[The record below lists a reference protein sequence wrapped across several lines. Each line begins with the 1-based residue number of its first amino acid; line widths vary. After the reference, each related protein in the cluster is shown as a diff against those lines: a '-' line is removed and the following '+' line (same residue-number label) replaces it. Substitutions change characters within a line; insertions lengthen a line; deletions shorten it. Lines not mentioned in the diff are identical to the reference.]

1 MASTHSSIVPGS
13 LLTAQLIPDH
23 ELRRAFEVNVI
34 GPMSLTRRLLPSLRA
49 AQGRIVNI
57 GAISAQ
63 TTPPFFGAAGATKSA
78 LASFNDALRMECA
91 KFGVEVV
98 LIEPG
103 ALKTDIFATAA
114 KTQVAVLDRASKQ
127 VVAIYKAEMDAMHA
141 ALAKREADTPD
152 VVVAATLRALN
163 DKKPKPRVVVGKGAS
178 RLAKLR
184 LLPDRMR
191 DRMLLNAFGVA
202 KLRGYR
208 TSRRPA
214 FSR

>member
-127 VVAIYKAEMDAMHA
+127 VLAIYKGIRGTVSDGERLKLLMRG
-141 ALAKREADTPD
+141 L
-152 VVVAATLRALN
+152 
-163 DKKPKPRVVVGKGAS
+163 KKPQIRSPKGGFP
-178 RLAKLR
+178 L
-184 LLPDRMR
+184 
-191 DRMLLNAFGVA
+191 V
-202 KLRGYR
+202 GYR
-208 TSRRPA
+208 TTK
-214 FSR
+214 